1 VEVEVTMEQTVMID
15 QSVVELN
22 QKIDLLTDQVAFL
35 TEEALQQ
42 RRRRQEW
49 QELQSDLVPIASD
62 VFRISVNELEEVER
76 YVQLEDILRLFKR
89 LLRNTHNLE
98 QMLDQLESTMAIF
111 QEISPLTQDA
121 FLTLMTRLDEAERK
135 GYFAFLQGG
144 LGVMDNIVTSFTEED
159 VEQLGENIVY
169 ILQTVKEMTQPEIM
183 SMVRD
188 SVEVLREE
196 EPEEDVSLFSIF
208 RQLND
213 PEVKRGLSKT
223 LSVLRTV

>member
-1 VEVEVTMEQTVMID
+1 MTMEQTTVTD
-15 QSVVELN
+15 YSVVELN
-22 QKIDLLTDQVAFL
+22 RKIDLLTSQVALL

-42 RRRRQEW
+42 QRRRQEW
-49 QELQSDLVPIASD
+49 QELQNDLTPIASD
-62 VFRISVNELEEVER
+62 LFRISVNELEEVES

-98 QMLDQLESTMAIF
+98 QMLDQLESTMAMI
-111 QEISPLTQDA
+111 QEISPLSQDA
-121 FLTLMTRLDEAERK
+121 FLTLMARLDEAERK
-135 GYFAFLQGG
+135 GYFTFVRAGM
-144 LGVMDNIVTSFTEED
+144 GVMENVVTSFSEED
-159 VEQLGENIVY
+159 VRQLGDNVVL

-183 SMVRD
+183 SMVRQ

-196 EPEEDVSLFSIF
+196 DPPENVSLFSLI
-208 RQLND
+208 RQMND

>member
-1 VEVEVTMEQTVMID
+1 MEQTTVMD
-15 QSVVELN
+15 QSIVELN
-22 QKIDLLTDQVAFL
+22 QKIDLLTTQVAFL
-35 TEEALQQ
+35 TEEARQQ
-42 RRRRQEW
+42 QRRRQEW
-49 QELQSDLVPIASD
+49 QELQNDLTPIVND
-62 VFRISVNELEEVER
+62 VFRISVNELEEVES

-98 QMLDQLESTMAIF
+98 QMLDQLESTMALL

-121 FLTLMTRLDEAERK
+121 FMTLMTRLDEAERK
-135 GYFAFLQGG
+135 GYFAFIRGG
-144 LGVMDNIVTSFTEED
+144 MGVMDKVVTSFSEED
-159 VEQLGENIVY
+159 IEQLGDNVVY

-196 EPEEDVSLFSIF
+196 EPEEDPSLFSIM

-223 LSVLRTV
+223 LAVLRNV

>member
-1 VEVEVTMEQTVMID
+1 MTMEQTAVTDYAMTDLNRKID
-15 QSVVELN
+15 Q
-22 QKIDLLTDQVAFL
+22 LTAQVAFL
-35 TEEALQQ
+35 TEEAQAQQ
-42 RRRRQEW
+42 RRRQEW
-49 QELQSDLVPIASD
+49 QELQNDLAPIASD
-62 VFRISVNELEEVER
+62 VFRISVNELEEVES

-98 QMLDQLESTMAIF
+98 QMLDQLESTMAMF

-121 FLTLMTRLDEAERK
+121 FLTLMNRLDEAERK
-135 GYFAFLQGG
+135 GYFAFMRAGM
-144 LGVMDNIVTSFTEED
+144 GVMENIVTSFSEED
-159 VEQLGENIVY
+159 VRQLGDNIVL

-196 EPEEDVSLFSIF
+196 EPPQDVSLFTIV

>member
-1 VEVEVTMEQTVMID
+1 MEQTAVTD
-15 QSVVELN
+15 YSVVELN
-22 QKIDLLTDQVAFL
+22 RKIDLLTSQVALL

-42 RRRRQEW
+42 QRRRQEW
-49 QELQSDLVPIASD
+49 QELQNDLTPIASD
-62 VFRISVNELEEVER
+62 LFRISVNELEEVES

-98 QMLDQLESTMAIF
+98 QMLDQLESTMAMI
-111 QEISPLTQDA
+111 QEISPLSQDA

-135 GYFAFLQGG
+135 GYFTFVRAGMG
-144 LGVMDNIVTSFTEED
+144 IMENVVTSFSEED
-159 VEQLGENIVY
+159 VRQLGDNVVL

-183 SMVRD
+183 SMVRQ

-196 EPEEDVSLFSIF
+196 DPPENVSLFSLI
-208 RQLND
+208 RQMND

>member
-1 VEVEVTMEQTVMID
+1 MEQAAILD

-22 QKIDLLTDQVAFL
+22 RKIDLLTTQVAFL
-35 TEEALQQ
+35 TEEAQQ
-42 RRRRQEW
+42 QQRRRQEW
-49 QELQSDLVPIASD
+49 QELQNDLVPIASD
-62 VFRISVNELEEVER
+62 VFRISVNELEEVES

-111 QEISPLTQDA
+111 QEISPLSQDA

-135 GYFAFLQGG
+135 GYFAFMRGG
-144 LGVMDNIVTSFTEED
+144 LEIFDNIVTSFTAED
-159 VEQLGENIVY
+159 IQQLGDNIVY

-183 SMVRD
+183 SMVRN

-196 EPEEDVSLFSIF
+196 EPEQDVSLFSII

-213 PEVKRGLSKT
+213 PQVKRGLSKT

>member
-1 VEVEVTMEQTVMID
+1 MTMEQTAVTDYAMTDLNRKID
-15 QSVVELN
+15 Q
-22 QKIDLLTDQVAFL
+22 LTAQVAFL
-35 TEEALQQ
+35 TEEAQAQQ
-42 RRRRQEW
+42 RRRQEW
-49 QELQSDLVPIASD
+49 QELQNDLTPIASD
-62 VFRISVNELEEVER
+62 VFRISVNELEEVES

-98 QMLDQLESTMAIF
+98 QMLDQLESTMAMF

-121 FLTLMTRLDEAERK
+121 FLTLMNRLDEAERK
-135 GYFAFLQGG
+135 GYLAFMRAGM
-144 LGVMDNIVTSFTEED
+144 GVMENIVTSFSEED
-159 VEQLGENIVY
+159 VRQLGDNIVL

-196 EPEEDVSLFSIF
+196 EPPQDVSLFTIV

>member
-1 VEVEVTMEQTVMID
+1 MEQTTVTD
-15 QSVVELN
+15 YSVVELN
-22 QKIDLLTDQVAFL
+22 RKIDLLTSQVALL

-42 RRRRQEW
+42 QRRRQEW
-49 QELQSDLVPIASD
+49 QELQNDLTPIASD
-62 VFRISVNELEEVER
+62 LFRISVNELEEVES

-98 QMLDQLESTMAIF
+98 QMLDQLESTMAMI
-111 QEISPLTQDA
+111 QEISPLSQDA

-135 GYFAFLQGG
+135 GYFTFVRAGM
-144 LGVMDNIVTSFTEED
+144 GVMENVVTSFSEED
-159 VEQLGENIVY
+159 VRQLGDNVVL

-183 SMVRD
+183 SMVRQ

-196 EPEEDVSLFSIF
+196 DPPENVSLFSLI
-208 RQLND
+208 RQMND

>member
-1 VEVEVTMEQTVMID
+1 MTMEQTAVTD
-15 QSVVELN
+15 YSVVELN
-22 QKIDLLTDQVAFL
+22 RKIDLLTSQVALL

-42 RRRRQEW
+42 QRRRQEW
-49 QELQSDLVPIASD
+49 QELQNDLTPIASD
-62 VFRISVNELEEVER
+62 LFRISVNELEEVES

-98 QMLDQLESTMAIF
+98 QMLDQLESTMAMI
-111 QEISPLTQDA
+111 QEISPLSQDA

-135 GYFAFLQGG
+135 GYFTFVRAGMG
-144 LGVMDNIVTSFTEED
+144 IMENVVTSFSEED
-159 VEQLGENIVY
+159 VRQLGDNVVL

-183 SMVRD
+183 SMVRQ

-196 EPEEDVSLFSIF
+196 DPPENVSLFSLI
-208 RQLND
+208 RQMND

>member
-1 VEVEVTMEQTVMID
+1 MEQMAVMD

-22 QKIDLLTDQVAFL
+22 RKIDLLTDQVAFL

-42 RRRRQEW
+42 QRRRQEW
-49 QELQSDLVPIASD
+49 QELQNDLVPIASD
-62 VFRISVNELEEVER
+62 LFRISVNELEEVEN
-76 YVQLEDILRLFKR
+76 YVQLEDIMRLFKR

-98 QMLDQLESTMAIF
+98 QMLDQLESTLAMF
-111 QEISPLTQDA
+111 QEINPLTQDA

-135 GYFAFLQGG
+135 GYFAFIRGG
-144 LGVMDNIVTSFTEED
+144 MGIMDNIVTSFDEED
-159 VEQLGENIVY
+159 IEQLGDNIVF

-188 SVEVLREE
+188 SVEVLRVEE
-196 EPEEDVSLFSIF
+196 TEEDVSLFSII

-213 PEVKRGLSKT
+213 PQVKRGLSKT
-223 LSVLRTV
+223 LSVLRNV

>member
-1 VEVEVTMEQTVMID
+1 MTMEQTAVTDYAMTD
-15 QSVVELN
+15 LN
-22 QKIDLLTDQVAFL
+22 RKIEQLTAQVAFL
-35 TEEALQQ
+35 TEEAQAQQ
-42 RRRRQEW
+42 RRRQEW
-49 QELQSDLVPIASD
+49 QELQNDLTPIASD
-62 VFRISVNELEEVER
+62 VFRISVNELEEVES

-98 QMLDQLESTMAIF
+98 QMLDQLESTMAMF

-121 FLTLMTRLDEAERK
+121 FLTLMNRLDEAERK
-135 GYFAFLQGG
+135 GYFAFMRAGM
-144 LGVMDNIVTSFTEED
+144 GVMENIVTSFSEED
-159 VEQLGENIVY
+159 VRQLGDNIVL

-196 EPEEDVSLFSIF
+196 EPPQDVSLFTIV

>member
-1 VEVEVTMEQTVMID
+1 MMEQTAVMD
-15 QSVVELN
+15 QSIVELN
-22 QKIDLLTDQVAFL
+22 RKIDLLTNRVAYL
-35 TEEALQQ
+35 TEEAQQ
-42 RRRRQEW
+42 QQRRRQEW
-49 QELQSDLVPIASD
+49 QELQNDLTPIASD
-62 VFRISVNELEEVER
+62 VFRISVNELEEIEN

-121 FLTLMTRLDEAERK
+121 FLTLMNRLDEAERK
-135 GYFAFLQGG
+135 GYFAFLRGG
-144 LGVMDNIVTSFTEED
+144 MGVMDNVVTSFSEED
-159 VEQLGENIVY
+159 VRQLGENVVL

-183 SMVRD
+183 TMVRD
-188 SVEVLREE
+188 SVEVLKEE
-196 EPEEDVSLFSIF
+196 EPPEDVSLFTIM

>member
-1 VEVEVTMEQTVMID
+1 MEQTAVID

-22 QKIDLLTDQVAFL
+22 QKIDLLTTQVAFL
-35 TEEALQQ
+35 TEEAQKQQ
-42 RRRRQEW
+42 RRRQEW
-49 QELQSDLVPIASD
+49 QELQNDLTPIAND
-62 VFRISVNELEEVER
+62 VFRISVNELEEVES

-98 QMLDQLESTMAIF
+98 QMLDQLESTMALV
-111 QEISPLTQDA
+111 QEISPLTQDV
-121 FLTLMTRLDEAERK
+121 FMTLMTQLDEAERK
-135 GYFAFLQGG
+135 GYFTFVRGG
-144 LGVMDNIVTSFTEED
+144 MGVLDKVVTSFSEED
-159 VEQLGENIVY
+159 IELLGDNVVY

-183 SMVRD
+183 SMVRE

-196 EPEEDVSLFSIF
+196 EPPEDPSLFSIM

-223 LSVLRTV
+223 LAVLRNV